1 MKKAMLICF
10 LLLGGILSARAQDLA
25 SLGLEFKS
33 KSREGNF
40 TTYRFTLPEDIDISA
55 SVRSEEL
62 SLIDQERIQ
71 ALVSI
76 YRSFQFL
83 MPSSIRILLGEE
95 RTEILLVPRS
105 FIYKGQDLS
114 RYMPSGIQFFY
125 SDYLEFDF
133 RIVVDNLFL
142 RIKGQF
148 FSEEEFAEKVTAAV
162 SNPYAYLESQDP
174 EFILKRFHEVE
185 KRLDTLAS
193 QTLQGETALRA
204 GLEETKALLEELN
217 REFQL
222 LRYALLV
229 LNNRGFFGSI
239 RLPSEEGIAKLI
251 ALKEQEP
258 SLNIKEAGERLKS
271 LGIEMTN
278 KEIFLVFS
286 VYFNEFN

>member
-1 MKKAMLICF
+1 MKKALLICF
-10 LLLGGILSARAQDLA
+10 LLLGGILSAWTQDLA

-40 TTYRFTLPEDIDISA
+40 TTYHFTLPEDIDLSA

-62 SLIDQERIQ
+62 NRRDQERIQ

-76 YRSFQFL
+76 YRSFRFL
-83 MPSSIRILLGEE
+83 VPSSIRILLGEQ

-174 EFILKRFHEVE
+174 EFIFSSDSTRLRNVSIHWLPKPFKE
-185 KRLDTLAS
+185 KRLCGRPGGS
-193 QTLQGETALRA
+193 QDSSRRSQ
-204 GLEETKALLEELN
+204 
-217 REFQL
+217 
-222 LRYALLV
+222 
-229 LNNRGFFGSI
+229 
-239 RLPSEEGIAKLI
+239 
-251 ALKEQEP
+251 
-258 SLNIKEAGERLKS
+258 
-271 LGIEMTN
+271 
-278 KEIFLVFS
+278 
-286 VYFNEFN
+286 